1 LRNVTPGKDFFAE
14 YFDLRETVAGDT
26 CIQCGG
32 IMEHVECIEIGRAGK
47 VEDSSLTV
55 LDSSGE
61 EVPVRMASYELF
73 LERILCAVIEISR
86 DDNGMI
92 LPPSIAPFDV
102 IVTPVNVAD
111 TALSSAALRIY
122 EQCRKAGFD
131 PLLDDR
137 DERPGLK
144 FKDADLI
151 GIPFRITVGKKI
163 AQGIVEVMERR
174 TKSTEEVEEGQAAAL
189 IAAKLC
195 PSGT

>member
-1 LRNVTPGKDFFAE
+1 
-14 YFDLRETVAGDT
+14 
-26 CIQCGG
+26 
-32 IMEHVECIEIGRAGK
+32 
-47 VEDSSLTV
+47 
-55 LDSSGE
+55 
-61 EVPVRMASYELF
+61 MASYELF

-102 IVTPVNVAD
+102 VVTPVNVAD

-122 EQCRKAGFD
+122 EQRRKAGFD

-137 DERPGLK
+137 DERPGVK